1 MKQLTDNDEMPFGRY
16 KGSYLRDVPASY
28 FHWLWTNERDP
39 MSRKAKVDPVA
50 DYIQRNITVLQQ
62 EHPDGIWD

>member
-1 MKQLTDNDEMPFGRY
+1 MTNLQDTDKMPWGKY
-16 KGSYLRDVPASY
+16 KGTLMQDVPASY

-50 DYIQRNITVLQQ
+50 SYIERNMTALQQ
-62 EHPDGIWD
+62 EHPDGIW